1 MNTIMSV
8 GGNNNILLGTGAELP
23 ETSGSNQIVL
33 GTDESSL
40 LIQGSLNYH
49 VGANIT
55 VTSALDTT
63 PAQFYL
69 IAPPDATA
77 IIITLPAASIN
88 KGVTVIF
95 RRNNNANM
103 ALVTFVA
110 SSSVYPFNGTSGV
123 VTLGNTQ
130 YQTQFV
136 CDGSAWYQ
144 IYAA

>member
-1 MNTIMSV
+1 MSV
-8 GGNNNILLGTGAELP
+8 GGNNNILLGTGAVLP
-23 ETSGSNQIVL
+23 EVTRSNQIVL
-33 GTDESSL
+33 GTGASSL

-63 PAQFYL
+63 PAQFYK

-77 IIITLPAASIN
+77 ITITLPATSTN

-95 RRNNNANM
+95 RRTTTNM
-103 ALVTFVA
+103 AIVEFNA
-110 SSSVYPFNGTSGV
+110 SSGSVYPVNGMSGTV
-123 VTLGNTQ
+123 ALGNTQ

>member
-1 MNTIMSV
+1 MRV
-8 GGNNNILLGTGAELP
+8 GGNNNILLGTGAVLP
-23 ETSGSNQIVL
+23 APSGSNQIVL
-33 GTDESSL
+33 GTAYSSL

-49 VGANIT
+49 VGYLPIT
-55 VTSALDTT
+55 TTSPLDTT
-63 PAQFYL
+63 PAQFYK

-77 IIITLPAASIN
+77 ITITLPATSTN

-95 RRNNNANM
+95 RRTTTNM
-103 ALVTFVA
+103 AIVEFNA
-110 SSSVYPFNGTSGV
+110 SSGSVYPVNGMSGTV
-123 VTLGNTQ
+123 SLGNTQ